1 VALFHFRSVL
11 GVPVNSYLFAV
22 PVVQHAYLFV
32 DFFFVLSGFVIAARY
47 QERISGALISVTDFL
62 TLRIGRLYPLHLFAL
77 LGMMVM
83 YTYVGTAPDAVIG
96 LNAAP
101 IDRRISSFLANLFMV
116 QGLHTTA
123 APTWNRP
130 SWSISTEFATYV
142 AYALLWKILKKRTWI
157 ATACIIAAAPV
168 AIALLVGHMD
178 TTFDW
183 GILRSLLGFAL
194 GTVVFNALRLPVARS
209 AAARVGQRTA
219 TVLELV
225 MLVCIAAFVAQPDHT
240 KLTIAAPFVFAL
252 AVLVFSRGR
261 GSVSALL
268 ASRPVRHA
276 GAISYSVYLLHQ
288 PLQEL
293 FMVVALRCYAT
304 LGWTWMFAGD
314 AFKPGLSLGASGLG
328 GDAMTVIML
337 IVLLAVSTM
346 TWRFVETPCRSWV
359 RTRVQARGKGGA
371 ARAQ

>member
-1 VALFHFRSVL
+1 ML
-11 GVPVNSYLFAV
+11 GVPVNSYLFSGSI
-22 PVVQHAYLFV
+22 VQHAYLFV

-47 QERISGALISVTDFL
+47 QERLSAALISVADFL
-62 TLRIGRLYPLHLFAL
+62 ELRLGRLYPLHLFTL
-77 LGMMVM
+77 LGMMVI
-83 YTYVGTAPDAVIG
+83 YTYVGTAPDALVG

-101 IDRRISSFLANLFMV
+101 INRRLSSFLANLFMV

-142 AYALLWKILKKRTWI
+142 VYALLWRTLKKRTWI
-157 ATACIIAAAPV
+157 ATACIIVAAPV

-194 GTVVFNALRLPVARS
+194 GTVVFNALRRPAVRAVAE
-209 AAARVGQRTA
+209 RVAPKLATA
-219 TVLELV
+219 IESVVLLV
-225 MLVCIAAFVAQPDHT
+225 VGVFVAQPDHT
-240 KLTIAAPFVFAL
+240 KLTIAAPFVFSI
-252 AVLVFSRGR
+252 AVLVFSRGQ
-261 GSVSALL
+261 GAASALL
-268 ASRPVRHA
+268 ASRPFRHL

-293 FMVVALRCYAT
+293 FLVVALRCYAT
-304 LGWTWMFAGD
+304 LGWSWMFAGD

-328 GDAMTVIML
+328 GDAMTVAML
-337 IVLLAVSTM
+337 VVLLAVSTV
-346 TWRFVETPCRSWV
+346 TWRFVETPCRVWV
-359 RTRVQARGKGGA
+359 RRRVQARSTVQ
-371 ARAQ
+371 ARSP